1 MGNFMKKKINF
12 EGNIQRLQEISQLLE
27 EGTLPMNDLI
37 ELYEEGIKLANECRQ
52 FLDEATMK
60 IETISKNFE
69 QNE

>member
-1 MGNFMKKKINF
+1 MKKKINF
-12 EGNIQRLQEISQLLE
+12 ESNIQRLQEISQLLE
-27 EGTLPMNDLI
+27 EGTLPMNELI

-52 FLDEATMK
+52 FLDEATLK

>member
-1 MGNFMKKKINF
+1 
-12 EGNIQRLQEISQLLE
+12 QRLQEISQLLE

-60 IETISKNFE
+60 IETISKDFE

>member
-60 IETISKNFE
+60 IETISKDFE

>member
-27 EGTLPMNDLI
+27 DGTLPMNDLI

-60 IETISKNFE
+60 IETISKDFE

>member
-1 MGNFMKKKINF
+1 MKKKINF

-60 IETISKNFE
+60 IETISKDFE

>member
-1 MGNFMKKKINF
+1 MKKKINF